1 MIYKMIY
8 KLINNLRFFKKNN
21 IYISKSANI
30 SLLTKVRVLK
40 EGKIK
45 IGNNSKIYENCLI
58 DAGKSELIIGNNV
71 KIHRLV
77 TLSAGKYSKLIIG
90 NNVLI
95 AEKTSIFAS
104 NHQFREKDI
113 LINQRGIVSKGI
125 VIEDDVWIGVNC
137 IILDGVK
144 IAKGCVIG
152 GGSVV
157 TKSTEPYG
165 IYVGNPAKKIGE
177 RI

>member
-1 MIYKMIY
+1 MNMKI
-8 KLINNLRFFKKNN
+8 LIKNIFNFLRFINYKNIQIGKN
-21 IYISKSANI
+21 TTI
-30 SLLTKVRVLK
+30 SLFTKVRCLPQAK
-40 EGKIK
+40 IIIGK
-45 IGNNSKIYENCLI
+45 NVNIYEYCLI
-58 DAGKSELIIGNNV
+58 DAGKSLLEIGDNTN
-71 KIHRLV
+71 IHRLV

-137 IILDGVK
+137 IILDGVR
-144 IAKGCVIG
+144 IAKGCVI
-152 GGSVV
+152 VPEV
-157 TKSTEPYG
+157 C
-165 IYVGNPAKKIGE
+165 
-177 RI
+177 